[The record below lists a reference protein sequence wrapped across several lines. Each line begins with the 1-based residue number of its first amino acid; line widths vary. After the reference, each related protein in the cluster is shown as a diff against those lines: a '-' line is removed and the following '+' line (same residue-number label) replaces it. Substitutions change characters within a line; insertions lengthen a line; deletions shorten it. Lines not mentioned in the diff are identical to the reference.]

1 MVGAAL
7 FARLL
12 EEEGVRVSVITIKLI
27 EALANPEITDYFKMY
42 LCSARLTDE
51 DYKIY
56 IKGKPEILREEIK
69 RRLPNWLKD
78 KADAFL

>member
-12 EEEGVRVSVITIKLI
+12 EKDGMQINVMIAELI
-27 EALANPEITDYFKMY
+27 NAMADPDTPNYFNIY
-42 LCSARLTDE
+42 LNAARLSDK

-56 IKGKPEILREEIK
+56 IKSKPEISREEIEK
-69 RRLPNWLKD
+69 RLPDWLKD